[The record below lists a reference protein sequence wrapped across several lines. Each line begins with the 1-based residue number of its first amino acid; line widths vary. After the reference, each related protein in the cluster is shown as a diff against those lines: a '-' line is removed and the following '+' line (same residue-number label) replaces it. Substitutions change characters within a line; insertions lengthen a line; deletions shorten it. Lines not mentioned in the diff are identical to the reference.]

1 MPITFSHLR
10 VAFCFAQPVSVGGS
24 TLRIVGL
31 SLASLPTSSP
41 WTILREPNMLEKQSA
56 GIGKGTPGPGRKKGV
71 PNKDTALIRDMIA
84 TALTQVGGVEYLAR
98 VAESH
103 PGPFLSLVGKVLP
116 IQLTGEG
123 GGPVRFEKIVRTIV
137 TPDART

>member
-1 MPITFSHLR
+1 M
-10 VAFCFAQPVSVGGS
+10 
-24 TLRIVGL
+24 
-31 SLASLPTSSP
+31 
-41 WTILREPNMLEKQSA
+41 NEKQTA
-56 GIGKGTPGPGRKKGV
+56 GIGKGTPGPGRKKGI

-123 GGPVRFEKIVRTIV
+123 GGAIQFERIVRSIV
-137 TPDART
+137 VPVANS